1 MDNQGKWRDRAMT
14 DELYEDE
21 RFPVSDWI
29 ASGSRLGYL
38 EWLEERIEEMTVEMA
53 DKIKRRTRSKG
64 DSK

>member
-1 MDNQGKWRDRAMT
+1 MS

-38 EWLEERIEEMTVEMA
+38 EWLEERIEEMAVEMA
-53 DKIKRRTRSKG
+53 DKINRRTRSRG